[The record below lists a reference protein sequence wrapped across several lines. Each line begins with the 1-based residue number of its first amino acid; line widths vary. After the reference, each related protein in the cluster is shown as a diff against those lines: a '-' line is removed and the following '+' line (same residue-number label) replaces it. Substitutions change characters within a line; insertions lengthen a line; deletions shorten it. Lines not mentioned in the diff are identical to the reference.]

1 MDFCLRCNA
10 WHDGLGCPINAE
22 IARLR
27 AELDAAKAERD
38 SARAAL
44 DKERASADAL
54 AETSFRCL
62 TLIRCEYDIEDGS
75 IGGFTTEVLSDEAY
89 GDASGKAR
97 DAIKSHRA
105 RRAAEAKEPR

>member
-44 DKERASADAL
+44 DKEREACDDMRRRLDVPLDGRFSFLKDAL
-54 AETSFRCL
+54 MAQ
-62 TLIRCEYDIEDGS
+62 
-75 IGGFTTEVLSDEAY
+75 AWM
-89 GDASGKAR
+89 DAH
-97 DAIKSHRA
+97 DA
-105 RRAAEAKEPR
+105 RRAAEAKEPPR